1 MGEQVAIFAA
11 SLLAVGALVLLAHY
25 LGFSAPARI
34 ADEGE
39 AREALALLPG
49 GFAPALLALGRDGKA
64 AIARDAS
71 GRFAVVTVHGGRL
84 VARLLSPAARFE
96 RQGSSL
102 VIRAAELG
110 PRTVT
115 LDLGGS
121 AADWAHSSHGTATG
135 AS

>member
-11 SLLAVGALVLLAHY
+11 SLVAVGALVLLAHF

-49 GFAPALLALGRDGKA
+49 GFAPTLLALDRGGKA

-84 VARLLSPAARFE
+84 VARLLSPATRFE
-96 RQGSSL
+96 RDGSSL
-102 VIRAAELG
+102 AIRGAELG

-115 LDLGGS
+115 LDLS
-121 AADWAHSSHGTATG
+121 DAAADWASS
-135 AS
+135 